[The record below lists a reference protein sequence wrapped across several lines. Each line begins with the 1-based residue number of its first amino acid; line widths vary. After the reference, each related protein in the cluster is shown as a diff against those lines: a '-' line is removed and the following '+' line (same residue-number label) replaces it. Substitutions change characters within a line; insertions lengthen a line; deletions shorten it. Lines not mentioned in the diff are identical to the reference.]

1 MNAKITLIWYQLR
14 LQTILTQLNM
24 CIDSSD
30 VNELESME
38 AAYINNRSPED
49 DDIVSQ
55 LKP

>member
-24 CIDSSD
+24 CVDSSD